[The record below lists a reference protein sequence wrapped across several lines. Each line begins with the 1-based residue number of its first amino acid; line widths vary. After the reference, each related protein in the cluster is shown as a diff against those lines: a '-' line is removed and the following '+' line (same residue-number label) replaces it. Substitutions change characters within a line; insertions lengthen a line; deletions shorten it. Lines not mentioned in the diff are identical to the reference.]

1 DLPTAPFQVF
11 MAPAAPLRIRL
22 PAIVKPVAEDASLGI
37 SRRAVASSPREL
49 KERVAYVLE
58 RYRQAALV
66 EEFIEGREFNVAI
79 WGNGRPQ
86 VLPISEVDYGRI
98 ANPLARISS
107 FEAKWI
113 ESSPEYHLTPT
124 LCPAPLDEDL
134 RARIERVALR
144 AYRLLGCRDY
154 ARVDIRLRDS
164 TPYILEV
171 NPNPDLS
178 PDAGFA
184 KASLAAGYDYGSM
197 AERIVTRAAKRKAKA
212 AA

>member
-1 DLPTAPFQVF
+1 MMVALRDKLPPGFTPNQID
-11 MAPAAPLRIRL
+11 PEYLQGSKL
-22 PAIVKPVAEDASLGI
+22 TVAGI
-37 SRRAVASSPREL
+37 HALDPNAQEL

-66 EEFIEGREFNVAI
+66 EEFIDGREFNVAI

-86 VLPISEVDYGRI
+86 PLPVSEVDYHRI
-98 ANPLARISS
+98 DDPLARICS

-113 ESSPEYHLTPT
+113 ESSPEYHQTPT
-124 LCPAPLDEDL
+124 LCPAPVEDTL
-134 RARIERVALR
+134 RTHIERVALR

-154 ARVDIRLRDS
+154 ARVDIRIRDGA
-164 TPYILEV
+164 PYILEV

-184 KASLAAGYDYGSM
+184 KASLAAGHDYAQMS
-197 AERIVTRAAKRKAKA
+197 ERIVVRAAKRKAKA